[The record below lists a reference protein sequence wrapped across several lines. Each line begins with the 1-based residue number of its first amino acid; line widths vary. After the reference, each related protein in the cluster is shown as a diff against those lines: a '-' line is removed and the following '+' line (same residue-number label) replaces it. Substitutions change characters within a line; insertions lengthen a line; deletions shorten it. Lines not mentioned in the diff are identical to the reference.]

1 MLEINDNTIRF
12 TRGDTVRL
20 EITVSNP
27 DGTVYKLKE
36 GDLIE
41 FTVKKNTDSKVEIIK
56 KSGTDIVIEPEETTG
71 LEYGK
76 YMYDVQ
82 VTFADGSIDTVILPS
97 PFIILEE
104 VNHAINRTNQR

>member
-20 EITVSNP
+20 EITVSNL
-27 DGTVYKLKE
+27 DGTVYKLKD

-71 LEYGK
+71 LEYGV
-76 YMYDVQ
+76 YTYDVQ
-82 VTFADGSIDTVILPS
+82 LILSNGDIDTVIPPS
-97 PFIILEE
+97 ELIVMEE
-104 VNHAINRTNQR
+104 VNHEISRPN